1 MSAIRRTLSLVG
13 RKMTKVMHR
22 SLVSSP
28 VEAVG
33 GDGLHIFDKSG
44 KKYLDASGGAAVSC
58 LGHQHPRIL
67 DAIKQQA
74 DKIAY
79 AHSAFFTTEP
89 AEELAEFLTGIAP
102 DTIQK
107 VYLVSGGS
115 EAMESAIKLARQ
127 YFCETDQPARTK
139 IIARRQS
146 YHGNTLGAL
155 AVGGNEWRR
164 KQFTPLLIDV
174 AKVSP
179 CYEYRHRNSG
189 EIEEEYGLRVANE
202 LEEKIVEL
210 GPDTVAAFVA
220 ETVVGATGGAIP
232 PVSGYFKRIRE
243 ICDKFGVLLILDEVM
258 CGVGRTGSWFAFEQ
272 DGIVPDIVTIAKG
285 LAAGYQPIGAV
296 LLAQQIYD
304 QIKVGTGFF
313 QHGYTFMGHS
323 IACAA
328 GLETLKVISED
339 SLISN
344 VIKQGD
350 ELRSCL
356 GTCFDGH
363 PHIGDIRGRGLFQA
377 LEFVSDRVSKDPFK
391 PSRQFSAKLKKKA
404 FESGLICYPM
414 SGTIDGVNGDH
425 VLLAPPYIAE
435 TQDIEN
441 MVNTLRKAVDETVNQ
456 R

>member
-1 MSAIRRTLSLVG
+1 MSVVRG
-13 RKMTKVMHR
+13 RMTKVMHR

-28 VEAVG
+28 AEAVG
-33 GDGLHIFDKSG
+33 GGGLYIFDKSG
-44 KKYLDASGGAAVSC
+44 QKYLDASGGAAVSC

-67 DAIKQQA
+67 NAIKQQA

-89 AEELAEFLTGIAP
+89 AEALAEFLTSLAP
-102 DTIQK
+102 DAIQK

-115 EAMESAIKLARQ
+115 EAMESAIKLVRQ
-127 YFCETDQPARTK
+127 YFCEIDQPARTK
-139 IIARRQS
+139 IISRRQS

-179 CYEYRHRNSG
+179 CYEYRYRKSG
-189 EIEEEYGLRVANE
+189 ETEEEYGLRVANE
-202 LEEKIVEL
+202 LEEKIIEL
-210 GPDTVAAFVA
+210 GPETVAAFVA

-232 PVSGYFKRIRE
+232 PVSGYFKRVRE

-272 DGIVPDIVTIAKG
+272 DDIVPDIVTIAKG
-285 LAAGYQPIGAV
+285 LAGGYQPIGAV

-304 QIKVGTGFF
+304 QIKAGTGFF

-323 IACAA
+323 MACAA
-328 GLETLKVISED
+328 GLETLKVISEEN
-339 SLISN
+339 LISN
-344 VIKQGD
+344 VIKKGE

-356 GTCFDGH
+356 LSYFDDH
-363 PHIGDIRGRGLFQA
+363 PNVGDIRGRGLFQA
-377 LEFVSDRVSKDPFK
+377 LEFVSDRDTKDPFK
-391 PSRQFSAKLKKKA
+391 PSRQFAAKLKKKA

-414 SGTIDGVNGDH
+414 GGTIDGVKGDH
-425 VLLAPPYIAE
+425 VLLAPPYIAG

-441 MVNTLRKAVDETVNQ
+441 IVDTLRSAVDETLVQ
-456 R
+456 G